1 MGKNVPLPVHDLVY
15 VRRVCACEISNSLRA
30 IIMTRTDIV
39 EFLTELSHRLADES
53 DYESE
58 LAEKFAN
65 SIKSL
70 DNQNVIGRFSQ

>member
-1 MGKNVPLPVHDLVY
+1 
-15 VRRVCACEISNSLRA
+15 
-30 IIMTRTDIV
+30 MTRTDIV
-39 EFLTELSHRLADES
+39 EFLIELSHRLADES

>member
-1 MGKNVPLPVHDLVY
+1 MPLPVHDLVY
-15 VRRVCACEISNSLRA
+15 VRRFCACEISNSLRA

-58 LAEKFAN
+58 LAEKFAS
-65 SIKSL
+65 SIKALERL
-70 DNQNVIGRFSQ
+70 DYGAIFSVSE